1 MLLINCA
8 ACAAPLAHNAPRC
21 VRCHVIGAKGNLA
34 NTYGELGQL
43 EKALSMERDIYSGRV
58 KLHGNEH
65 EDTFRAAYN
74 LASTL
79 GGLERFEDARSLLRR
94 TIPAARRVLGEGH
107 RLALKMRRAYAQS
120 LYMDPGAMLDDL
132 REAVGTLEET
142 ARTGRRV
149 FGGTHPIPK
158 GIEFHLRNA
167 RAALCARETPPR
179 SA

>member
-1 MLLINCA
+1 MRRRLGDSDNILL
-8 ACAAPLAHNAPRC
+8 
-21 VRCHVIGAKGNLA
+21 VQGNLA
-34 NTYGELGQL
+34 CTYAELGHL

-132 REAVGTLEET
+132 REAVTTLEDTERI
-142 ARTGRRV
+142 ARRV
-149 FGGTHPIPK
+149 LGGTHPTTE
-158 GIEFHLRNA
+158 GIEYDLQNA
-167 RAALCARETPPR
+167 RAALRARETP
-179 SA
+179 SGDA